1 MGDIWLIWSEDVA
14 YRRIRREVKERYG
27 ARRIIRLHD
36 VDGVVSLLAGLSSDR
51 LFVAVGMNAEANG
64 SSRAERML
72 RELSHANN
80 VVELIACV
88 SRLDAGVAAR
98 CFDAGA
104 TEVIAVGEAET
115 SGDIRAGA
123 STVERKCVL
132 RAQSAGTHYSS
143 PTCANNG
150 EEAHVHENDPRVG
163 MRGETGVYGEPAA
176 QRKEGPSNHRE
187 SDECV
192 YADYCDEFDG
202 ANDFWEEV
210 PPWDEFVGEGWEP
223 RGCMHE
229 KACDTNRGGGDCS
242 QGRQGWQTTEK
253 SPDQT
258 GCLSRDALE
267 ERSGAPMVTAISGR
281 GGVGKTTL
289 VTAMASFAAHVGLRA
304 AVLDL
309 DLMFG
314 NAWELM
320 GAEGFRG
327 IEGVGLHADE
337 RGLAEH
343 DIEDAAMRIGPGLTL
358 WGPCER
364 PEQAEYCSGSIERLV
379 DVLREVA
386 DVIFVDTSGQ
396 WGDAVAMAVAKC
408 DRCLVLGGPGTSLA
422 SSGKRAVSLAT
433 RLGVPH
439 TRMTCVV
446 NRFGAHDCNEEHALS
461 FEMATALH
469 SRVRIADGGDEV
481 QNMLA
486 FGKVNS
492 LMEGSSAFAKDVRL
506 LTTSLLQELGCPNA
520 QWLLEEEHKR
530 AGGDDRLRLRLPWKR
545 RASDAL

>member
-1 MGDIWLIWSEDVA
+1 MI
-14 YRRIRREVKERYG
+14 
-27 ARRIIRLHD
+27 
-36 VDGVVSLLAGLSSDR
+36 
-51 LFVAVGMNAEANG
+51 
-64 SSRAERML
+64 
-72 RELSHANN
+72 
-80 VVELIACV
+80 
-88 SRLDAGVAAR
+88 
-98 CFDAGA
+98 
-104 TEVIAVGEAET
+104 
-115 SGDIRAGA
+115 
-123 STVERKCVL
+123 TV
-132 RAQSAGTHYSS
+132 
-143 PTCANNG
+143 
-150 EEAHVHENDPRVG
+150 
-163 MRGETGVYGEPAA
+163 
-176 QRKEGPSNHRE
+176 
-187 SDECV
+187 
-192 YADYCDEFDG
+192 
-202 ANDFWEEV
+202 
-210 PPWDEFVGEGWEP
+210 
-223 RGCMHE
+223 
-229 KACDTNRGGGDCS
+229 
-242 QGRQGWQTTEK
+242 
-253 SPDQT
+253 
-258 GCLSRDALE
+258 
-267 ERSGAPMVTAISGR
+267 ISGR

-289 VTAMASFAAHVGLRA
+289 VTAMAAYAAHAGLRA

-320 GAEGFRG
+320 GAAGFRG

-337 RGLAEH
+337 RGLAER

-364 PEQAEYCSGSIERLV
+364 PEQAECCADSIERLV

-433 RLGVPH
+433 RLGVSH

-446 NRFGAHDCNEEHALS
+446 NRFGAHDCNEERALS

-492 LMEGSSAFAKDVRL
+492 LMEGPSAFAKDVRL
-506 LTTSLLQELGCPNA
+506 LTASLLQELGCPNA

-530 AGGDDRLRLRLPWKR
+530 AGGDNRLRLRLPWKR